1 MSPEEVNE
9 GPAAHLEV
17 EVVYGDP
24 QHQTLR
30 QLRLAAGATVADAI
44 AAAELERDWPELEL
58 DPDAGGV
65 WGRKVSL
72 GQALKSGDRVEVY
85 RPLLADPKE
94 VRRARAE
101 AARTQDD

>member
-58 DPDAGGV
+58 DPDAVGV

>member
-24 QHQTLR
+24 QRQTLR

-58 DPDAGGV
+58 DPDAVGV

>member
-1 MSPEEVNE
+1 MNSEAVME
-9 GPAAHLEV
+9 GDEASLAV
-17 EVVYGDP
+17 EVVYGDA
-24 QHQTLR
+24 QRQTLR

-58 DPDAGGV
+58 DPNAVGV

-72 GQALKSGDRVEVY
+72 GQLLKSGDRVEVY

-101 AARTQDD
+101 AARTQSD